1 MRRRFRAGSTGAT
14 PSRDSQNSQDPQQAG
29 KEARLAAVA
38 LLARRDFAAG
48 ELTAR
53 LQQDGHPAEAVAAA
67 IADLTAG
74 RILDDARFATHY
86 VAYHAQRGQGP
97 RRIAMEL
104 ANRGVD
110 PVHIE
115 AALAAGPDWA
125 ARAREVRIRRFG
137 LTPPESWAEKAKQG
151 RFLQYRGFSSDH
163 VRSALGPDFDSEDP
177 S

>member
-1 MRRRFRAGSTGAT
+1 MRRRLKAGSAGASL
-14 PSRDSQNSQDPQQAG
+14 PGDAKD
-29 KEARLAAVA
+29 ARLAAVA
-38 LLARRDFAAG
+38 LLARRDFASG
-48 ELTAR
+48 ELAAR
-53 LQQDGHPAEAVAAA
+53 LVDDGYPEAAITPV
-67 IADLTAG
+67 IADLTAE
-74 RILDDARFATHY
+74 RLLDDARFASQY

-104 ANRGVD
+104 AKRGID
-110 PVHIE
+110 APQIE
-115 AALAAGPDWA
+115 ATLAAGPDWA

-163 VRSALGPDFDSEDP
+163 IRSALGPDFESEDL

>member
-1 MRRRFRAGSTGAT
+1 M
-14 PSRDSQNSQDPQQAG
+14 
-29 KEARLAAVA
+29 A

-48 ELTAR
+48 ELAAR
-53 LQQDGHPAEAVAAA
+53 LHEDGYPEEAVAAV
-67 IADLTAG
+67 IADLTTG
-74 RILDDARFATHY
+74 RVLDDSRFAAQY
-86 VAYHAQRGQGP
+86 VAYHAERGQGP

-104 ANRGVD
+104 ARRGVD
-110 PVHIE
+110 PPHIE

-137 LTPPESWAEKAKQG
+137 LTVPEAWAEKAKQG

-163 VRSALGPDFDSEDP
+163 IRSALGPDFESEDP